1 MTTVHPKP
9 KAKKRFEVKVP
20 EPYKFIRTLGQG
32 SFGSVHEVSKTPT
45 GERFAMKIL
54 TFSTESDFAKNEHE
68 IRKLSENQHRNVVGF
83 VEAIEG
89 DNAHF
94 VVLELCSHSL
104 SFEISE
110 VAKVGGKMDVVRVYR
125 VMRDVL
131 DGLAFLHSRGEI
143 YGDLKGS
150 NVLIGSDGTAKLGD
164 FGGVVGTQTLKTNNS
179 AECGTMQFWAPEL
192 FSRTVGRDREIGS
205 SAGDMWAFGQLLLE
219 MLTSRWWI
227 VGENAVEIQQSVLG
241 FEIGSICVSV
251 GIVGEVQTL
260 LSLLLS
266 KNPSHRI
273 SSAELVRTNRL
284 QSVLGPE
291 TPLSRFVTQELE
303 STRKQF
309 EATRDELDE
318 HKRTQELLL
327 QHEQEKNNQL
337 EMELK
342 NEKEKNARLERELA
356 ESKSNQTKPPLQP
369 APHSSG
375 VRSNGPLASSAARQG
390 TVIRSQIGAAAIEL
404 FDRRQW
410 TVYGNVFTKSETSQ
424 ASLISFEFEAEVA
437 RLSLTIRKELR
448 DTFGV
453 GIISSYLSNKA
464 LTTYFPDLK
473 GGAGWELY
481 PNLRFAKQNEKVTN
495 RRSACLGGRAGQ
507 RVVLEAD
514 GREGKRTLKLS
525 QDGTTQPVFF
535 TNIPVPF
542 RFAVKIWNLY
552 NAVEIESVSV
562 VSSPQMV
569 GGRIAVAMDE

>member
-54 TFSTESDFAKNEHE
+54 TFSTESDFSKNEHE

-104 SFEISE
+104 ESEISE
-110 VAKVGGKMDVVRVYR
+110 VQKLGGKMDVVRVYR

-241 FEIGSICVSV
+241 FEIGSICASV
-251 GIVGEVQTL
+251 GIVGEVQIL
-260 LSLLLS
+260 LSLLLN

-303 STRKQF
+303 TTRN
-309 EATRDELDE
+309 ELED
-318 HKRTQELLL
+318 HKRTHELLL
-327 QHEQEKNNQL
+327 QQEQERNKRL
-337 EMELK
+337 ETELK
-342 NEKEKNARLERELA
+342 KEKEKNVRLERELA
-356 ESKSNQTKPPLQP
+356 ELISNQTQPPLQP

-375 VRSNGPLASSAARQG
+375 VRSNGSLASSAARQG

-404 FDRRQW
+404 FNRNNW
-410 TVYGNVFTKSETSQ
+410 ELSGNVFTQSQ
-424 ASLISFEFEAEVA
+424 DSLASLVSFEFGAEVA
-437 RLSLTIRKELR
+437 RLSLTIRNGPSGY
-448 DTFGV
+448 FAV
-453 GIISSYLSNKA
+453 GIISSSLSNEA
-464 LTTYFPDLK
+464 LTYNFLGLK
-473 GGAGWELY
+473 GGAGW
-481 PNLRFAKQNEKVTN
+481 NLNPYHRNTVQNNKCTN
-495 RRSACLGGRAGQ
+495 KGSACLGGREGQ

-525 QDGTTQPVFF
+525 QDGETAPVFF

-542 RFAVKIWNLY
+542 RFAVCLWTEND
-552 NAVEIESVSV
+552 AVEIESAEV

-569 GGRIAVAMDE
+569 GGTSTVAMDE

>member
-1 MTTVHPKP
+1 
-9 KAKKRFEVKVP
+9 
-20 EPYKFIRTLGQG
+20 
-32 SFGSVHEVSKTPT
+32 
-45 GERFAMKIL
+45 MKIL
-54 TFSTESDFAKNEHE
+54 TFSTESDFSKNEHE

-104 SFEISE
+104 ESEISE

-131 DGLAFLHSRGEI
+131 DGLAYLHSRGEI

-192 FSRTVGRDREIGS
+192 FSRTVGRESEIGS

-251 GIVGEVQTL
+251 GIVGEVQIL

-291 TPLSRFVTQELE
+291 TPQSRFVTQELE
-303 STRKQF
+303 TTRN
-309 EATRDELDE
+309 ELEITGNNLDE
-318 HKRTQELLL
+318 HKTTHERLRQQGQRTIQ
-327 QHEQEKNNQL
+327 QL
-337 EMELK
+337 ESERNALK
-342 NEKEKNARLERELA
+342 QAEEKIVHLERELA
-356 ESKSNQTKPPLQP
+356 ELRSNQTQPPLQP
-369 APHSSG
+369 APHSNG

-390 TVIRSQIGAAAIEL
+390 TVQRHHIGAAAIEL
-404 FDRRQW
+404 FDQNEW
-410 TVYGNVFTKSETSQ
+410 TVSGNVFTKLQTSF
-424 ASLISFEFEAEVA
+424 ASLVSFEFGAEVA
-437 RLSLTIRKELR
+437 RLSLTIRKGPNR
-448 DTFGV
+448 SFAI
-453 GIISSYLSNKA
+453 GIISSSLSNTA
-464 LTTYFPDLK
+464 LTNYFPNWK
-473 GGAGWELY
+473 RGAGWNLQ
-481 PNLRFAKQNEKVTN
+481 PNWQHSQQNMKATN
-495 RRSACLGGRAGQ
+495 DGSACLAGREGQ

-525 QDGTTQPVFF
+525 QDGETAPVFF

-542 RFAVKIWNLY
+542 RFAVNIWNLY
-552 NAVEIESVSV
+552 NAVEIESAEI

-569 GGRIAVAMDE
+569 GGTIAVAMDE

>member
-1 MTTVHPKP
+1 MSTVHLKP

-104 SFEISE
+104 ESEISE

-241 FEIGSICVSV
+241 FEIGSICASV
-251 GIVGEVQTL
+251 GIVGEVQIL

-291 TPLSRFVTQELE
+291 TPLSRFVTQELA
-303 STRKQF
+303 STRNAL
-309 EATRDELDE
+309 EVY
-318 HKRTQELLL
+318 KRKHELLL
-327 QHEQEKNNQL
+327 QQEQEKNKRL

-342 NEKEKNARLERELA
+342 TRNETIVRMERELA
-356 ESKSNQTKPPLQP
+356 ESRSNQPQPPLQP

-390 TVIRSQIGAAAIEL
+390 TVIRSQIGAAVIEL
-404 FDRRQW
+404 FDQGHW
-410 TVYGNVFTKSETSQ
+410 TVSGNVITKSWNSIN
-424 ASLISFEFEAEVA
+424 SLVSFSFGAVVA
-437 RLSLTIRKELR
+437 RLSLTIRKGPNS
-448 DTFGV
+448 TFAV
-453 GIISSYLSNKA
+453 GIISSGLCNKA
-464 LTTYFPDLK
+464 LTTSFRNLK
-473 GGAGWELY
+473 GGAGW
-481 PNLRFAKQNEKVTN
+481 NLLPDYRNTAQNWKDTN
-495 RRSACLGGRAGQ
+495 RQSACLEGREGQ

-525 QDGTTQPVFF
+525 QDGETQPTFF

-542 RFAVKIWNLY
+542 RFAVCIWTEND
-552 NAVEIESVSV
+552 AVEIESVSV